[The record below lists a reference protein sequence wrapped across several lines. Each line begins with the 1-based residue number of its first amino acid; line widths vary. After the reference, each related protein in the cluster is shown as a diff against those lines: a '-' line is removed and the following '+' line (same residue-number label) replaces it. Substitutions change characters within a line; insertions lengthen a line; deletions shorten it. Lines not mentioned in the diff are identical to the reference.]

1 MKQETEERESAIC
14 TVRSIAP
21 EDISAGCYVAVL
33 EEREQIV
40 PFLCSP
46 ADWELAKGPMYLQ
59 TIPRS
64 SGEPMR
70 VEMVCLP
77 FVFVKRACGRHRTLD
92 LRRYRI
98 ARLPEAYAEH
108 VWKAKKRRM
117 KALKQNISHD

>member
-14 TVRSIAP
+14 AVRSIAP
-21 EDISAGCYVAVL
+21 EDLSAGCYVAVL
-33 EEREQIV
+33 EEREQVI

-46 ADWELAKGPMYLQ
+46 TEWELVKGPMYLQ
-59 TIPRS
+59 VIPRGA
-64 SGEPMR
+64 GEPMR

-98 ARLPEAYAEH
+98 ARVAEAYAEH

-117 KALKQNISHD
+117 KAQKRNITDC